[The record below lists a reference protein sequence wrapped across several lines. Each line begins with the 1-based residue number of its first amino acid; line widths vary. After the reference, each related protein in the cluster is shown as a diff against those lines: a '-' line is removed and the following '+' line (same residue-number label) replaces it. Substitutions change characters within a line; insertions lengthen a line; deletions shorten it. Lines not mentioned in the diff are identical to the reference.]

1 MKANS
6 YSFMSFIESHFLM
19 LMQKARFNHRTSI
32 FAKLSVKLGLK
43 PQDILWIAST
53 TAMIGWFFYRHPV
66 LSLPIAIGVAF
77 TVLVMV
83 LDQQLQV
90 FNRFTKL
97 RLRPWYIL
105 VPFAA
110 IAFTLNSLQPAHA
123 IFLSGLEA
131 FITQIASQSAAGG
144 AGIAAGTITL
154 VFNIIRAIFLLLV
167 AVAALFA
174 YNQAQQGNDWRPIAG
189 QIALAFGVVLGL
201 DVITALFVQTA

>member
-1 MKANS
+1 
-6 YSFMSFIESHFLM
+6 M
-19 LMQKARFNHRTSI
+19 LMQKSRFKQPTSM
-32 FAKLSVKLGLK
+32 FSKQSAKLNIS
-43 PQDILWIAST
+43 PQDMPWIASI
-53 TAMIGWFFYRHPV
+53 TAMAGWFFYRHPV
-66 LSLPIAIGVAF
+66 LSLPIAVGVAL
-77 TVLVMV
+77 TVLVMF

-90 FNRFTKL
+90 LNRFTKL
-97 RLRPWYIL
+97 KLRPWYIL

-110 IAFTLNSLQPAHA
+110 IAFTLSNLQPAHA

-131 FITQIASQSAAGG
+131 FITEIASQSAAGG

-201 DVITALFVQTA
+201 DVITALFVQAA